1 MICVQYSLT
10 YIPFVNPVLI
20 TRMLS
25 YLEDYSVRLTEV
37 LIVHFHVLSIA
48 TDSIYFSNMNMGSKK
63 HF

>member
-48 TDSIYFSNMNMGSKK
+48 TANMRGLELSRKLVR
-63 HF
+63 

>member
-25 YLEDYSVRLTEV
+25 SLEDYSVRLTEV

-48 TDSIYFSNMNMGSKK
+48 TAKMTGLELSRKLVR
-63 HF
+63 

>member
-10 YIPFVNPVLI
+10 YVPFVNPALI

-25 YLEDYSVRLTEV
+25 SLEDYSVRLTEV

-48 TDSIYFSNMNMGSKK
+48 TAKMTGLELLQNLLR
-63 HF
+63 